1 MNSTPPNPPH
11 DGTPQ
16 GDRASRADWVGR
28 HAKSIWPLCL
38 RAARGRIHEAE
49 DLAQE
54 TLVRALHGLGG
65 FDSDRNLEP
74 WLRGIATRVIADH
87 FRRAH
92 SKPSPDGFDPGE
104 YPAPDQDEL
113 DGPESPAILLASA
126 LQGCD
131 PVTQQVLSLRYADGL
146 TRVEIGELLG
156 LSTEAVKKRIHRGR
170 ANMLRRLGHGKVI
183 PR

>member
-1 MNSTPPNPPH
+1 MNSTPPKAPNDAVPPGDH
-11 DGTPQ
+11 DST
-16 GDRASRADWVGR
+16 ADWVGR
-28 HAKSIWPLCL
+28 HANSIWPLCL
-38 RAARGRIHEAE
+38 RAAGGRVHEAE

-87 FRRAH
+87 YRRSRVH
-92 SKPSPDGFDPGE
+92 PVLDGLDPGE
-104 YPAPDQDEL
+104 IPAHDR
-113 DGPESPAILLASA
+113 PETEDRVEPAVLLAAA

-131 PVTQQVLSLRYADGL
+131 PLTQQVLSLRYADGL
-146 TRVEIGELLG
+146 TRFEIGELLG

-170 ANMLRRLGHGKVI
+170 ASMLRRLGPERVI